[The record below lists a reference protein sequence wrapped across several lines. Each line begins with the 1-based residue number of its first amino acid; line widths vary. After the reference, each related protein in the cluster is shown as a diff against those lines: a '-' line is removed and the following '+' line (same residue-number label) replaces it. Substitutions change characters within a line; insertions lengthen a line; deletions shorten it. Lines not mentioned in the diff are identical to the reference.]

1 MSNGENQAD
10 ALIRVEKLSF
20 AFDAENIIHDANF
33 YINKGDIIT
42 VVGPNGGGKTT
53 LLRLLMGQLKPGTGR
68 VVVKSARQGTFGYV
82 PQYLTMDPSYPI
94 TVFEVVL
101 SGRIRNIGF
110 YKRADRQAATDALA
124 AVGLN
129 GFEHKPFFE
138 LSGGQ
143 RQRVLIARAL
153 SPDPEILILD
163 EPTANIDA
171 ESEKQ
176 LNVLLKKLS
185 ADHTVI
191 LVTHDLGFVNEMT
204 TRVLCV
210 NRHVKEH
217 PLDSLD
223 DGWIAAAYGRPV
235 KVVRHDHDLLS
246 STEGS
251 GE

>member
-1 MSNGENQAD
+1 MNAAGNRGD
-10 ALIRVEKLSF
+10 ALIRVEGLNF
-20 AFDAENIIHDANF
+20 AFDTEDIIVDANF
-33 YINKGDIIT
+33 EINKGDIIT

-53 LLRLLMGQLKPGTGR
+53 LLRLLMGQLKPAAGKVSIPESRAGL
-68 VVVKSARQGTFGYV
+68 FGYV

-101 SGRIRNIGF
+101 SGRVKNLGF
-110 YKRADRQAATDALA
+110 YSRADRRAAAGALDS
-124 AVGLN
+124 VGLSDFGN
-129 GFEHKPFFE
+129 KSFFE

-153 SPDPEILILD
+153 SPDPEILVLD

-185 ADHTVI
+185 AEHTVI

-217 PLDSLD
+217 PVDSLD
-223 DGWIAAAYGRPV
+223 DGLIAAAYGRQV

-246 STEGS
+246 ATGRDFE
-251 GE
+251 